1 MTDCDVHTYVH
12 LVGSDGLH
20 LLSEENSDERLGV
33 KRIKEA
39 LQAHMWPNMILKPRL
54 QPAHPAATPKPQDPL
69 PDPGQEEPSQS
80 SDQSSAGTSTTLPET
95 DVNKCTYAC
104 IIQDMHFINSQ

>member
-1 MTDCDVHTYVH
+1 MTDCDVHTYIH

-39 LQAHMWPNMILKPRL
+39 LQAHMWPNMTLKPRH
-54 QPAHPAATPKPQDPL
+54 QPAHPAARPKPQDPL

-95 DVNKCTYAC
+95 DVNKCT
-104 IIQDMHFINSQ
+104 